1 MTSQPDL
8 SFVDTDILLK
18 YAENIQNNNSIF
30 NDIINKLNSN
40 KFNSRYFENANLE
53 ILEDSIVPQLD
64 SPILYDPPELAHITQ
79 SKEHMVK
86 RIKYNEKRVDNQ
98 DSVTYYMTDYTDSLK
113 DKHENVM
120 NDVDNQY
127 RSIEMNNYYH
137 KKYSAQ
143 NKILWFVIKISIIVI
158 ILSFFNSFIHNKI
171 VDIVY
176 LSIVGIIFAYS
187 LIHICYQLFD
197 IYMRDKHV
205 FDEYDFDK
213 IDDDSR
219 NYKTNNVKSECKKR

>member
-1 MTSQPDL
+1 M
-8 SFVDTDILLK
+8 
-18 YAENIQNNNSIF
+18 
-30 NDIINKLNSN
+30 N
-40 KFNSRYFENANLE
+40 KFNGRYFENANFGFRRL
-53 ILEDSIVPQLD
+53 IVPQQD

-171 VDIVY
+171 VDIIY

-213 IDDDSR
+213 INDDSR
-219 NYKTNNVKSECKKR
+219 NYKTSNVKSECKKK